1 MEDGLSINAKH
12 RHPESRDAPCA
23 RLKTMRRLIVS
34 LVAIGAGLVALGSAG
49 AAPPDDLA
57 AYCRATYGA
66 VQHQVRCLYTERA
79 ARERL
84 GRRQVAVDPETWSQ
98 CQGRAGSW
106 TAVENCV
113 AQPAAGGAGPAGGA
127 GGGQEQRRG
136 AADSAAVTPGARTP
150 TPATPSP
157 AGSQPPVVTGSPS
170 TVILG
175 PRQAGTV
182 EANRPMRAVSEAEA
196 ERQLKG
202 VLERSG
208 ESSAR
213 CTKKQ
218 YGPGWVTVCE

>member
-1 MEDGLSINAKH
+1 
-12 RHPESRDAPCA
+12 
-23 RLKTMRRLIVS
+23 MRRLILS
-34 LVAIGAGLVALGSAG
+34 LIAIGPGLVLLGSAG
-49 AAPPDDLA
+49 AMPPDDLA
-57 AYCRATYGA
+57 TYCRATYGA

-84 GRRQVAVDPETWSQ
+84 GRRQAAVDPEAWSQ
-98 CQGRAGSW
+98 CQGSAGSW
-106 TAVENCV
+106 TAMESCV
-113 AQPAAGGAGPAGGA
+113 AQPAAGAGTASGA
-127 GGGQEQRRG
+127 GGGQAQRGGAPDG
-136 AADSAAVTPGARTP
+136 AAATAGARTP
-150 TPATPSP
+150 AQATPSP
-157 AGSQPPVVTGSPS
+157 AAGQPPIVSGSPS

-175 PRQAGTV
+175 PRQGGTAAA
-182 EANRPMRAVSEAEA
+182 EANRPTRSVSEAEA